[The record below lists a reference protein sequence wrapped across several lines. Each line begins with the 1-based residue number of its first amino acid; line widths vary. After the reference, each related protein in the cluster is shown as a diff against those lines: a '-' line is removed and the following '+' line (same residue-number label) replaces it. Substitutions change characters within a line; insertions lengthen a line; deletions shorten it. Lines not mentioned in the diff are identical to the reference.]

1 MIEMINRATGTTMW
15 VAEERKEEY
24 LAAGHELAAKPS
36 PTVEKERK
44 TKEKK
49 K

>member
-1 MIEMINRATGTTMW
+1 MIKMINRATGTEMW
-15 VAEERKEEY
+15 IAEERKEEY
-24 LAAGHELAAKPS
+24 LAAGHKPAAEPA
-36 PTVEKERK
+36 PTEEPKKR